1 MRRTSSLFLIISL
14 VCLLPGFLSAQE
26 EGYRESYEM
35 SPLERSF
42 KQRYEALSAQI
53 EDLRKQI
60 ANLQDLKYRV
70 DYIIDAVQDQPT
82 TNSGQTAD
90 KYNQLELLLPVGVR
104 FSRDLQRKQAQMD
117 QLIARWEALKE
128 ELLRW
133 RGSLPSWWV
142 E

>member
-1 MRRTSSLFLIISL
+1 MKRVPLFFLVISL
-14 VCLLPGFLSAQE
+14 ACLLPGFLRAQE
-26 EGYRESYEM
+26 EGYQQTYEM
-35 SPLERSF
+35 SPLEQSF
-42 KQRYEALSAQI
+42 KQRYEILFAQA

-60 ANLQDLKYRV
+60 GDLQDLKDRA
-70 DYIIDAVQDQPT
+70 DYIIDVVQNQPS
-82 TNSGQTAD
+82 TNPGQTAD

-117 QLIARWEALKE
+117 QLIARREALKA

>member
-1 MRRTSSLFLIISL
+1 MKRVPLFFLVISL
-14 VCLLPGFLSAQE
+14 ACLLPGFLPAQE
-26 EGYRESYEM
+26 EGYQQTYEM
-35 SPLERSF
+35 SPLEQSF
-42 KQRYEALSAQI
+42 KQRYETLFAQA
-53 EDLRKQI
+53 EGLRKQI
-60 ANLQDLKYRV
+60 GDLQDLKDRV
-70 DYIIDAVQDQPT
+70 DYIIDVVQNQPT
-82 TNSGQTAD
+82 INSGQTAD

-117 QLIARWEALKE
+117 QLIARWEALKA